1 MSYFGFFP
9 NSSSTSGSPFTRS
22 PFMTRSL
29 HRAFSVIPVTGG
41 VSQPSIPSISS
52 FPSVTSGASG
62 APSTTTPS
70 VASGYTPSSAVVSPY
85 VPAGASTSGET
96 IVRTE
101 KVVGGSTVEKTSI
114 IKRWTTMSRNKKL
127 VLGAY
132 AGTVLVSYVSSIYKD
147 GYDALV
153 AHRNEVYKNGVTNSK
168 PTPETVEQ
176 MRNNEYNAVVKGCK
190 NNSLERFWESLI
202 CPYTFISSAIPS
214 IIIRVHGSKD
224 DVGQ

>member
-9 NSSSTSGSPFTRS
+9 NGPNTSGSPFTRS
-22 PFMTRSL
+22 PFMTRSFA
-29 HRAFSVIPVTGG
+29 RAFSVIPVTGG
-41 VSQPSIPSISS
+41 VSQPSTPSISS
-52 FPSVTSGASG
+52 IPSGASI
-62 APSTTTPS
+62 ASSTTAPS

-101 KVVGGSTVEKTSI
+101 KVVGGSTIEKTSI
-114 IKRWTTMSRNKKL
+114 VKRWTTMSRNKKL

-153 AHRNEVYKNGVTNSK
+153 AHRNEIYKSGVTNQKS
-168 PTPETVEQ
+168 TPETFEQ

-190 NNSLERFWESLI
+190 SNSLERFWESLI

-224 DVGQ
+224 DISQ